1 MTEQDTMDLAAYDAA
16 RSAIQKTGFTPVVQT
31 KISSFWGAAKNT
43 NAAFLWTVQFSPLAP
58 LAQQWIHSQYFH
70 ELEASLL
77 LGRVTRWDAQP
88 RLYAEAMGI
97 AAPLW
102 EGLRAVQ
109 PFPMLAFTS
118 RAYYQGLALG
128 HALFSQV
135 RLTPAIPANA
145 SETDPYV
152 AALRRIEQDDA
163 RMLQTQIALLRV
175 SCPELPPEEKEIVI
189 EEEQERVRGAFL
201 HFLQWL
207 SPANAG
213 QP

>member
-1 MTEQDTMDLAAYDAA
+1 MDLAAYDAA
-16 RSAIQKTGFTPVVQT
+16 RSAIEQTGFTPVVQT
-31 KISSFWGAAKNT
+31 KISLFWGAAKNV
-43 NAAFLWTVQFSPLAP
+43 NAAFLWTVQLYPLAP

-70 ELEASLL
+70 EVEASLL
-77 LGRVTRWDAQP
+77 LGRVTRWATQP
-88 RLYAEAMGI
+88 KLYVEAMGM

-109 PFPMLAFTS
+109 PFPMLAFTP
-118 RAYYQGLALG
+118 RAYYRGLALG

-175 SCPELPPEEKEIVI
+175 SCPELPPEEKETVV
-189 EEEQERVRGAFL
+189 EEEQKRVQGAFL

-207 SPANAG
+207 CRTNGGEP
-213 QP
+213 